1 MKNSHFVIQCHQLPT
16 DFVFVSDE
24 LPFHEFIR
32 GIPLPKKKKKKTS
45 KNVLNFWSRVRS
57 GQRGAKPAIQI
68 LAKCSVFSF
77 LLSQYAREKRESERP
92 SELLTP

>member
-32 GIPLPKKKKKKTS
+32 GIPLPKKKKKAS
-45 KNVLNFWSRVRS
+45 NYVLTFWSRVRS
-57 GQRGAKPAIQI
+57 GQSGAKPAIQI